1 MYNKEEFKQV
11 VENAVKEIFP
21 DREVTTLV
29 EDRSYTE
36 QLRVEAKIFRDKS
49 QGVSECG
56 YVGSKNSDA
65 KELEVKV
72 SDNVSTLFDFN
83 RLEEIHK
90 QSGIEGVKDFI
101 KSCIDNCENNLEEI
115 QSTIK
120 NFKSMLNIKVFDPI
134 VKPHLK
140 NCITKDLGDLKQA
153 LVLAKNGNNNAF
165 QIYLS
170 KDNLDRFK
178 TVIGDMTLEDL
189 WDLAQENL
197 KKCKCNFLSM
207 LSVPGFAEVLQDEVL
222 SIEDLREPTII
233 FTTNDLQTEET
244 IRKMQD
250 LVTNCKLEQPMFII
264 ENRDL
269 SYSTS
274 LLCNEELLSGLSKVF
289 NESYYIL
296 PSSTLELI
304 LFPES
309 FANPLSTESE
319 VREQLKEIVFSV
331 NQTLP
336 GGEVFTNEVFKYDKS
351 VEKLEFV
358 GKYERFEA
366 IC

>member
-29 EDRSYTE
+29 EDRSQME
-36 QLRVEAKIFRDKS
+36 QLCVETKAVDLDNKD
-49 QGVSECG
+49 
-56 YVGSKNSDA
+56 SDA
-65 KELEVKV
+65 KEAKHKK
-72 SDNVSTLFDFN
+72 SSNAHALFNFN
-83 RLEEIHK
+83 RLKEIHE

-101 KSCIDNCENNLEEI
+101 KSCIGYCENNLEEI
-115 QSTIK
+115 QSTMK
-120 NFKSMLNIKVFDPI
+120 DFKSALNIKVFDPI
-134 VKPHLK
+134 IKPHLT

-153 LVLAKNGNNNAF
+153 LVLVKNEEDSAF

-170 KDNLDRFK
+170 EDNLDPFK
-178 TVIGDMTLEDL
+178 NVIGDMTLEDL

-296 PSSTLELI
+296 PSSTLELL

-309 FANPLSTESE
+309 SANPLDSENE
-319 VREQLKEIVFSV
+319 VRTHLKGMVHSV
-331 NQTLP
+331 NQTLQSN
-336 GGEVFTNEVFKYDKS
+336 ELFTDEVFKYNKS
-351 VEKLEFV
+351 VEKLEFI
-358 GKYERFEA
+358 GRYES
-366 IC
+366 ITTMY

>member
-29 EDRSYTE
+29 EDRSQME
-36 QLRVEAKIFRDKS
+36 QLCVETKAVDLDNKD
-49 QGVSECG
+49 
-56 YVGSKNSDA
+56 SDA
-65 KELEVKV
+65 KEAKHKK
-72 SDNVSTLFDFN
+72 SSNAHALFNFN

-189 WDLAQENL
+189 WDLAKENL
-197 KKCKCNFLSM
+197 KKCKYNFLSM
-207 LSVPGFAEVLQDEVL
+207 LSVPGLAELFQDKGL
-222 SIEDLREPTII
+222 DPEDLREPTIT
-233 FTTNDLQTEET
+233 FTTNDLQKEET
-244 IRKMQD
+244 IREMQD
-250 LVTNCKLEQPMFII
+250 LVTNCKLVQPMFII
-264 ENRDL
+264 KNKDL

-274 LLCNEELLSGLSKVF
+274 LLCNEELLSGLAQVF

-296 PSSTLELI
+296 PSSTLELL

-309 FANPLSTESE
+309 SANPLDSENE
-319 VREQLKEIVFSV
+319 VRTHLKGMVHSV
-331 NQTLP
+331 NQTLQSN
-336 GGEVFTNEVFKYDKS
+336 ELFTDEVFKYNKS
-351 VEKLEFV
+351 VEKLEFI
-358 GKYERFEA
+358 GRYES
-366 IC
+366 ITTMY

>member
-29 EDRSYTE
+29 EDRSQME
-36 QLRVEAKIFRDKS
+36 QLCVETKAVDLDNKD
-49 QGVSECG
+49 
-56 YVGSKNSDA
+56 SDA
-65 KELEVKV
+65 KEAKHKK
-72 SDNVSTLFDFN
+72 SSNAHALFNFN
-83 RLEEIHK
+83 RLKEIHE

-101 KSCIDNCENNLEEI
+101 KSCIGYCENNLEEI
-115 QSTIK
+115 QSTMK
-120 NFKSMLNIKVFDPI
+120 DFKSALNIKVFDPI
-134 VKPHLK
+134 IKPHLT

-153 LVLAKNGNNNAF
+153 LVLVKNEEDSAF

-170 KDNLDRFK
+170 EDNLDPFK
-178 TVIGDMTLEDL
+178 NVIGDMTIDAL

-222 SIEDLREPTII
+222 SIEDLRKPTII

-336 GGEVFTNEVFKYDKS
+336 SGEVFTDEVFKYDKS

>member
-29 EDRSYTE
+29 EDRSQME
-36 QLRVEAKIFRDKS
+36 QLCVETKAVDLDNKDSDDKEAKHKKS
-49 QGVSECG
+49 S
-56 YVGSKNSDA
+56 NA
-65 KELEVKV
+65 HA
-72 SDNVSTLFDFN
+72 LFNFN
-83 RLEEIHK
+83 RLKEIHE

-101 KSCIDNCENNLEEI
+101 KSCIGYCENNLEEI
-115 QSTIK
+115 QSTMK
-120 NFKSMLNIKVFDPI
+120 DFKSALNIKVFDPI
-134 VKPHLK
+134 IKPHLT

-153 LVLAKNGNNNAF
+153 LVLVKNEEDSAF

-170 KDNLDRFK
+170 EDNLDPFK
-178 TVIGDMTLEDL
+178 NVIGDMTIEDL
-189 WDLAQENL
+189 WGLAKENL
-197 KKCKCNFLSM
+197 RKCKCNFLSM

-222 SIEDLREPTII
+222 SVEDLREPTII

-250 LVTNCKLEQPMFII
+250 LVTNCKLVQPMFIV

-274 LLCNEELLSGLSKVF
+274 LLCNEELLSGLAQVF

-309 FANPLSTESE
+309 SANTLCNESE
-319 VREQLKEIVFSV
+319 VREQLKEMVFSV

-336 GGEVFTNEVFKYDKS
+336 NGEVFTDEVFKYDKS

>member
-29 EDRSYTE
+29 EDRSQME
-36 QLRVEAKIFRDKS
+36 QLCVETKAVDLDNKD
-49 QGVSECG
+49 
-56 YVGSKNSDA
+56 SDA
-65 KELEVKV
+65 KEAKHKK
-72 SDNVSTLFDFN
+72 SSNAHALFNFN
-83 RLEEIHK
+83 RLKEIHE

-101 KSCIDNCENNLEEI
+101 KSCIGYCENNLEEI
-115 QSTIK
+115 QSTMK
-120 NFKSMLNIKVFDPI
+120 DFKSALNIKVFDPI
-134 VKPHLK
+134 IKPHLT

-153 LVLAKNGNNNAF
+153 LVLVKNEEDSAF

-170 KDNLDRFK
+170 EDNLDPFK
-178 TVIGDMTLEDL
+178 NVIGDMTIDAL
-189 WDLAQENL
+189 WDLAKENL
-197 KKCKCNFLSM
+197 KKCKCNFLSI
-207 LSVPGFAEVLQDEVL
+207 LSIPGLAEVLQDEVI
-222 SIEDLREPTII
+222 SIEDLREPTIT
-233 FTTNDLQTEET
+233 FTTNDLQKEET

-250 LVTNCKLEQPMFII
+250 LVINCKLEQPMFII

-336 GGEVFTNEVFKYDKS
+336 SGEVFTDEVFKYDKS

>member
-29 EDRSYTE
+29 EDRSQME
-36 QLRVEAKIFRDKS
+36 QLCVETKAVDLDNKD
-49 QGVSECG
+49 
-56 YVGSKNSDA
+56 SDA
-65 KELEVKV
+65 KEAKHKK
-72 SDNVSTLFDFN
+72 SSNAHALFNFN
-83 RLEEIHK
+83 RLKEIHE

-101 KSCIDNCENNLEEI
+101 KSCIGYCENNLEEI

-134 VKPHLK
+134 VKSHLK

-309 FANPLSTESE
+309 SANPLDSENE
-319 VREQLKEIVFSV
+319 VRTHLKGMVHSV
-331 NQTLP
+331 NQTLQSN
-336 GGEVFTNEVFKYDKS
+336 ELFTDEVFKYNKS
-351 VEKLEFV
+351 VEKLEFI
-358 GKYERFEA
+358 GRYES
-366 IC
+366 ITTMY

>member
-29 EDRSYTE
+29 EDRSQTE
-36 QLRVEAKIFRDKS
+36 QLCVETKAVDLGNKD
-49 QGVSECG
+49 
-56 YVGSKNSDA
+56 SDA
-65 KELEVKV
+65 KEAKHKK
-72 SDNVSTLFDFN
+72 SSNAHALFNFN
-83 RLEEIHK
+83 RLKEIHE

-101 KSCIDNCENNLEEI
+101 KSCIGYCENNLEEI
-115 QSTIK
+115 RSTMK
-120 NFKSMLNIKVFDPI
+120 DFKSSLNIKVFDPI
-134 VKPHLK
+134 IKSHLT

-153 LVLAKNGNNNAF
+153 LVLVKNEEDSAF

-170 KDNLDRFK
+170 EDNLDPFK
-178 TVIGDMTLEDL
+178 NVIGDMTKDAL
-189 WDLAQENL
+189 WDLAKENL
-197 KKCKCNFLSM
+197 KKCKYNFLSM
-207 LSVPGFAEVLQDEVL
+207 LSVPGFAEVLHDEVL

-244 IRKMQD
+244 IRKMQE
-250 LVTNCKLEQPMFII
+250 LVTNCKLVQPMFII

-274 LLCNEELLSGLSKVF
+274 LLCNEELLSGLAQVF

-309 FANPLSTESE
+309 SANTLCNESE
-319 VREQLKEIVFSV
+319 VREQLKEMVFSV
-331 NQTLP
+331 NQTLQSN
-336 GGEVFTNEVFKYDKS
+336 ELFTDEVFKYNKS
-351 VEKLEFV
+351 VEKLEFI
-358 GKYERFEA
+358 GRYESSTTMY
-366 IC
+366 

>member
-11 VENAVKEIFP
+11 VENAVKEIFS

-134 VKPHLK
+134 VKSHLK

-207 LSVPGFAEVLQDEVL
+207 LSVPGFTEVLQDEVL

-309 FANPLSTESE
+309 SANPLDSENE
-319 VREQLKEIVFSV
+319 VRTHLKGMVHSV
-331 NQTLP
+331 NQTLQSN
-336 GGEVFTNEVFKYDKS
+336 ELFTDEVFKYNKS
-351 VEKLEFV
+351 VEKLEFI
-358 GKYERFEA
+358 GRYES
-366 IC
+366 ITTMY

>member
-29 EDRSYTE
+29 EDRSQME
-36 QLRVEAKIFRDKS
+36 QLCVETKAVDLD
-49 QGVSECG
+49 
-56 YVGSKNSDA
+56 SKDSDA
-65 KELEVKV
+65 KKAKHKK
-72 SDNVSTLFDFN
+72 SSNAHALFNFN
-83 RLEEIHK
+83 RLKEIHE

-134 VKPHLK
+134 VKSHLK

-207 LSVPGFAEVLQDEVL
+207 LSVPGLAELFQDKGL
-222 SIEDLREPTII
+222 DPEDLREPTIT
-233 FTTNDLQTEET
+233 FTTNDLQKEET
-244 IRKMQD
+244 IREMQD
-250 LVTNCKLEQPMFII
+250 LVTNCKLVQPMFII
-264 ENRDL
+264 KNRDL

-274 LLCNEELLSGLSKVF
+274 LLCNEELLSGLAQVF

-296 PSSTLELI
+296 PSSTLELL

-309 FANPLSTESE
+309 SANPLDSE
-319 VREQLKEIVFSV
+319 NKVRTHLKGMVHSV
-331 NQTLP
+331 NQTLQSN
-336 GGEVFTNEVFKYDKS
+336 ELFTDEVFKYNKS
-351 VEKLEFV
+351 VEKLEFI
-358 GKYERFEA
+358 GRYES
-366 IC
+366 ITTMY

>member
-29 EDRSYTE
+29 EDRSQME
-36 QLRVEAKIFRDKS
+36 QLCVETKAVDLGNKD
-49 QGVSECG
+49 
-56 YVGSKNSDA
+56 SDA
-65 KELEVKV
+65 KEAKHKK
-72 SDNVSTLFDFN
+72 SSNAHALFNFN
-83 RLEEIHK
+83 RLKEIHE

-101 KSCIDNCENNLEEI
+101 KSCIGYCENNLEEI
-115 QSTIK
+115 RSTMK
-120 NFKSMLNIKVFDPI
+120 DFKSSLNIKVFDPI
-134 VKPHLK
+134 IKSHLA
-140 NCITKDLGDLKQA
+140 NCITRDLGDLKQA
-153 LVLAKNGNNNAF
+153 LVLVKNEEDSAF

-170 KDNLDRFK
+170 EDNLDPFK
-178 TVIGDMTLEDL
+178 NVIGDMTIDAL
-189 WDLAQENL
+189 WDLAKENL
-197 KKCKCNFLSM
+197 KKCKYNFLSM
-207 LSVPGFAEVLQDEVL
+207 LSVPGFAEVLHDEVL

-244 IRKMQD
+244 IRKMQE
-250 LVTNCKLEQPMFII
+250 LVTNCKLVQPMFII

-274 LLCNEELLSGLSKVF
+274 LLCNEELLSGLAQVF

-309 FANPLSTESE
+309 SANTLCNESE
-319 VREQLKEIVFSV
+319 VRERLKEMVFSV
-331 NQTLP
+331 NQTLQSN
-336 GGEVFTNEVFKYDKS
+336 ELFTDEVFKYNKS
-351 VEKLEFV
+351 VEKLEFI
-358 GKYERFEA
+358 GRYE
-366 IC
+366 ISTTMY